1 MYQSAEDA
9 KLSGAVQETLTSAM
23 EEYRSAL
30 RAIADAIDHGKA
42 ASPEQLERAFEAMLQ
57 LENAEILFELDV
69 GRRHGARPTPP
80 PRSVH

>member
-9 KLSGAVQETLTSAM
+9 KLSGAVRKTLATAV
-23 EEYRSAL
+23 EEYCSAL
-30 RAIADAIDHGKA
+30 DAIADAIDHGRA
-42 ASPEQLERAFEAMLQ
+42 ASPQQIERAVEAMLQ

-69 GRRHGARPTPP
+69 GRRRGALSTPS

>member
-9 KLSGAVQETLTSAM
+9 KLSGAVRERLASAVA
-23 EEYRSAL
+23 ECCSAL
-30 RAIADAIDHGKA
+30 DEIAEAADHGGA

-57 LENAEILFELDV
+57 LENAEILFELHV
-69 GRRHGARPTPP
+69 GRRRDVRPTP